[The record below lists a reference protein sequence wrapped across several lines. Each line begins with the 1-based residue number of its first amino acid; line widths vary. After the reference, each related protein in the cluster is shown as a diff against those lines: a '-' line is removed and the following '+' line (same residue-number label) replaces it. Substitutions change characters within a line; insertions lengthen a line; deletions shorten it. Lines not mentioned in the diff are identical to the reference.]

1 MYGKYRRVSAVFLVF
16 SYSNFKPIVFS
27 YNAINLRLY
36 SSKIKKIRRIFMDL
50 KIANKIALITGS
62 TQGIGFATAKKLCEE
77 GVNVIINGRSEN
89 KVNSAVMKLKAL
101 FNNVNIIG
109 ITADLK
115 DNDGCNKLISQVG
128 HIDILINNLGIFE
141 PKEFKDITE
150 EEWLHMFNVNVMSG
164 VRLAQHYL
172 SRMIEQNWGRIIFIS
187 SESAIQIP
195 KEMIHYGMT
204 KTAQISVSRGIA
216 ELTRGTNVTS
226 NAIIVGPSKSEGVVQ
241 FMEDFAKQNNQSFK
255 EIEKEFFK
263 NIRPTSLIQRFAEVE
278 EDANMIVYTASSLSS
293 ATNGA
298 ILRVDGG
305 VVQSAF

>member
-1 MYGKYRRVSAVFLVF
+1 
-16 SYSNFKPIVFS
+16 
-27 YNAINLRLY
+27 
-36 SSKIKKIRRIFMDL
+36 MDL
-50 KIANKIALITGS
+50 KIAGKIALITGS

-77 GVNVIINGRSEN
+77 GVNVIINGRNEH
-89 KVNSAVMKLKAL
+89 KVDIAVKKLKAL
-101 FNNVNIIG
+101 YSNVNIVG

-115 DNDGCNKLISQVG
+115 DNDGCNKLISKVG

-150 EEWLHMFNVNVMSG
+150 NEWLHMFNVNVMSG

-172 SRMIEQNWGRIIFIS
+172 YRMIDQNWGRIIFIT

-226 NAIIVGPSKSEGVVQ
+226 NAIVVGPSKSEGVVQ

-255 EIEKEFFK
+255 EVEKEFFK

>member
-1 MYGKYRRVSAVFLVF
+1 
-16 SYSNFKPIVFS
+16 
-27 YNAINLRLY
+27 
-36 SSKIKKIRRIFMDL
+36 MDL

-77 GVNVIINGRSEN
+77 GVNVIINGRNEN
-89 KVNSAVMKLKAL
+89 KVNNAVMKLKAQ
-101 FNNVNIIG
+101 FNNVKIIG

-115 DNDGCNKLISQVG
+115 DNEGCNKLISQVG

>member
-1 MYGKYRRVSAVFLVF
+1 
-16 SYSNFKPIVFS
+16 
-27 YNAINLRLY
+27 
-36 SSKIKKIRRIFMDL
+36 MDL
-50 KIANKIALITGS
+50 KIKGKIALITGS

-77 GVNVIINGRSEN
+77 GVNVIINGKNEQ
-89 KVNSAVMKLKAL
+89 KVNNAVMKLKAL
-101 FNNVNIIG
+101 FNDVKIVG

-115 DNDGCNKLISQVG
+115 DNIGCNKLISQIG

-141 PKEFKDITE
+141 PKEFKDISE
-150 EEWLHMFNVNVMSG
+150 QEWLNMFNINVMSG
-164 VRLAQHYL
+164 VRLSQHYL

-226 NAIIVGPSKSEGVVQ
+226 NAILVGPSKSEGVIQ
-241 FMEDFAKQNNQSFK
+241 FMEDLAKQTNQNFQ
-255 EIEKEFFK
+255 EIEKDFFK

-278 EDANMIVYTASSLSS
+278 EDANMIVYIASSLSS

-305 VVQSAF
+305 VIQSAF

>member
-1 MYGKYRRVSAVFLVF
+1 
-16 SYSNFKPIVFS
+16 
-27 YNAINLRLY
+27 
-36 SSKIKKIRRIFMDL
+36 MDL

-77 GVNVIINGRSEN
+77 GVNVIINGRNEH

-101 FNNVNIIG
+101 FNNVKIIG

-115 DNDGCNKLISQVG
+115 DNEGCNKLISQVG

-255 EIEKEFFK
+255 EIEEEFFK

>member
-1 MYGKYRRVSAVFLVF
+1 
-16 SYSNFKPIVFS
+16 
-27 YNAINLRLY
+27 
-36 SSKIKKIRRIFMDL
+36 MDL

-77 GVNVIINGRSEN
+77 GVNVIINGRNEN
-89 KVNSAVMKLKAL
+89 KVNSAVMKLKAQ
-101 FNNVNIIG
+101 FNNVKIIG

-115 DNDGCNKLISQVG
+115 DNEGCNKLISQVR

>member
-1 MYGKYRRVSAVFLVF
+1 
-16 SYSNFKPIVFS
+16 
-27 YNAINLRLY
+27 
-36 SSKIKKIRRIFMDL
+36 MDL

-77 GVNVIINGRSEN
+77 GVNVIINGRNEH
-89 KVNSAVMKLKAL
+89 KVNSAVMKLKAQ
-101 FNNVNIIG
+101 FNNVKIIG

-115 DNDGCNKLISQVG
+115 DNEGCNKLISQIG

>member
-1 MYGKYRRVSAVFLVF
+1 
-16 SYSNFKPIVFS
+16 
-27 YNAINLRLY
+27 
-36 SSKIKKIRRIFMDL
+36 MDL
-50 KIANKIALITGS
+50 KIAGKTALITGS

-77 GVNVIINGRSEN
+77 GVNVIINGRNEH
-89 KVNSAVMKLKAL
+89 KVDIAVKKLKAL
-101 FNNVNIIG
+101 YSSVNIVG

-115 DNDGCNKLISQVG
+115 DNDGCNKLISKVG

-150 EEWLHMFNVNVMSG
+150 NEWLHMFNVNVMSG

-172 SRMIEQNWGRIIFIS
+172 YRMIDQNWGRIIFIT

-226 NAIIVGPSKSEGVVQ
+226 NAIVVGPSKSEGVVQ

-255 EIEKEFFK
+255 EVEKEFFK

>member
-1 MYGKYRRVSAVFLVF
+1 
-16 SYSNFKPIVFS
+16 
-27 YNAINLRLY
+27 
-36 SSKIKKIRRIFMDL
+36 MDL
-50 KIANKIALITGS
+50 KIANKTALITGS
-62 TQGIGFATAKKLCEE
+62 TQGIGFETARKLSQE
-77 GVNVIINGRSEN
+77 GVNVIINGRNEK
-89 KVNSAVMKLKAL
+89 KVNDAVLKLKVE
-101 FNNVNIIG
+101 FPKTRIIG

-115 DNDGCNKLISQVG
+115 DNIGCNKLISKIP

-150 EEWLHMFNVNVMSG
+150 QEWLHMFNVNVMSG

-172 SRMIEQNWGRIIFIS
+172 SSMIDQNWGRIIFIS

-216 ELTRGTNVTS
+216 ELTKGTNVTS
-226 NAIIVGPSKSEGVVQ
+226 NSIILGPSKSEGVVQ
-241 FMEDFAKQNNQSFK
+241 FIEDFAKQNNITF
-255 EIEKEFFK
+255 EEVEKDFFK
-263 NIRPTSLIQRFAEVE
+263 NVRPTSLIQRFAQVE
-278 EDANMIVYTASSLSS
+278 EDANMIVYIASALSS

-298 ILRVDGG
+298 ILRADGG

>member
-1 MYGKYRRVSAVFLVF
+1 
-16 SYSNFKPIVFS
+16 
-27 YNAINLRLY
+27 
-36 SSKIKKIRRIFMDL
+36 MDL
-50 KIANKIALITGS
+50 KIKGKIALITGS

-77 GVNVIINGRSEN
+77 GVNVIINGKNEQ
-89 KVNSAVMKLKAL
+89 KVNNAVMKLKAL
-101 FNNVNIIG
+101 FNDVKIVG

-115 DNDGCNKLISQVG
+115 DNIGCNKLISQIG

-141 PKEFKDITE
+141 PKEFKDISE
-150 EEWLHMFNVNVMSG
+150 QEWLNMFNINVMSG
-164 VRLAQHYL
+164 VRLSQHYL

-195 KEMIHYGMT
+195 KEMIYYGMT

-226 NAIIVGPSKSEGVVQ
+226 NAILVGPSKSEGVIQ
-241 FMEDFAKQNNQSFK
+241 FMEDLAKQTNQNFQ
-255 EIEKEFFK
+255 EIEKDFFK

-278 EDANMIVYTASSLSS
+278 EDANMIVYIASSLSS

-305 VVQSAF
+305 VIQSAF

>member
-1 MYGKYRRVSAVFLVF
+1 
-16 SYSNFKPIVFS
+16 
-27 YNAINLRLY
+27 
-36 SSKIKKIRRIFMDL
+36 MDL

-77 GVNVIINGRSEN
+77 GVNVIINGRNEH
-89 KVNSAVMKLKAL
+89 KVNSAVMKLKAQ
-101 FNNVNIIG
+101 FNNVKIIG

-115 DNDGCNKLISQVG
+115 DNEGCNKLISQIG

-263 NIRPTSLIQRFAEVE
+263 NIRPSSLIQRFAEVE

>member
-1 MYGKYRRVSAVFLVF
+1 
-16 SYSNFKPIVFS
+16 
-27 YNAINLRLY
+27 
-36 SSKIKKIRRIFMDL
+36 MDL
-50 KIANKIALITGS
+50 KIANKTALITGS

-77 GVNVIINGRSEN
+77 GANVIINGRNEQ
-89 KVNSAVMKLKAL
+89 KVNNAVKKLKAL
-101 FNNVNIIG
+101 FSDVKIIG

-115 DNDGCNKLISQVG
+115 DNEGCNKLISSIP

-150 EEWLHMFNVNVMSG
+150 KEWLHMFNVNVMSG
-164 VRLAQHYL
+164 VRLSQHYL
-172 SRMIEQNWGRIIFIS
+172 SSMVEQNWGRIIFIS

-226 NAIIVGPSKSEGVVQ
+226 NSIIVGPSKSEGVVQ
-241 FMEDFAKQNNQSFK
+241 FIEDFAKQNNQTFK
-255 EIEKEFFK
+255 EMEKDFFK
-263 NIRPTSLIQRFAEVE
+263 KIRPTSLIQRFAEVE
-278 EDANMIVYTASSLSS
+278 EDANMIVYIASALSS

-298 ILRVDGG
+298 IVRVDGG

>member
-1 MYGKYRRVSAVFLVF
+1 
-16 SYSNFKPIVFS
+16 
-27 YNAINLRLY
+27 
-36 SSKIKKIRRIFMDL
+36 MDL
-50 KIANKIALITGS
+50 KIKNKIALITGS

-77 GVNVIINGRSEN
+77 GVNVIINGRTEE
-89 KVNSAVMKLKAL
+89 KVNKAVLKLENE
-101 FNNVNIIG
+101 FPNVKIIG

-115 DNDGCNKLISQVG
+115 DNNGCNKLISLVP

-141 PKEFKDITE
+141 PKEFKYITE
-150 EEWLHMFNVNVMSG
+150 EEWLNMFNINVMSG
-164 VRLAQHYL
+164 VRLSQHYL
-172 SRMIEQNWGRIIFIS
+172 SSMINQNWGRIIFIS

-216 ELTRGTNVTS
+216 ELTKGTNVTS
-226 NAIIVGPSKSEGVVQ
+226 NSIVVGPSKSEGVETFLDDLALQ
-241 FMEDFAKQNNQSFK
+241 TKQSYK
-255 EIEKEFFK
+255 EIEKDFFK
-263 NIRPTSLIQRFAEVE
+263 NVRPTSLIQRFADVE
-278 EDANMIVYTASSLSS
+278 EDANMIVYISSALSS